1 MLLAG
6 SVLDRVPGPKY
17 LAKLRFAELSL
28 RAPLP
33 RAATLRKMRGELP
46 EGFVLA
52 LRAPKSAVVSA
63 RGPLRFDAE
72 LERGFAWL
80 LEARDALA
88 AKVTLLPTP
97 ADLTPGKRD
106 RDLLAALAARLPR
119 QADRYWAWEPS
130 GPWQPEEAAEL
141 ASSLD
146 LVLAFD
152 PLLSPRPPGRV
163 AYARLRALGA
173 RKSFSDTA
181 LEQVHEQLALEPGA
195 ESFVAIDAERSFV
208 PAQRLQAIAQGSAL
222 GESGD
227 PVA

>member
-6 SVLDRVPGPKY
+6 SVLDRIPGPKY
-17 LAKLRFAELSL
+17 VAKLRFAELAL

-33 RAATLRKMRGELP
+33 RGATLRRMRGELP
-46 EGFVLA
+46 EDFVIA

-72 LERGFAWL
+72 LERGFEWL
-80 LEARDALA
+80 LAARDAFA

-97 ADLTPGKRD
+97 ADLTPGQRD
-106 RDLLAALAARLPR
+106 RDLLAALATRLPR
-119 QADRYWAWEPS
+119 EPERHWVWEPS
-130 GPWQPEEAAEL
+130 GPWQPEEAAAL
-141 ASSLD
+141 AASLD

-181 LEQVHEQLALEPGA
+181 LEQVSEQLAAEPDA
-195 ESFVAIDAERSFV
+195 QSFVAIDAERSFV
-208 PAQRLQAIAQGSAL
+208 PAQRLQAIAQGDAL
-222 GESGD
+222 GEGGD

>member
-17 LAKLRFAELSL
+17 VAKLRFAELGL

-33 RAATLRKMRGELP
+33 RAPTLRRMRGELP
-46 EGFVLA
+46 EDFVLA

-72 LERGFAWL
+72 LEQGFEWL
-80 LEARDALA
+80 LAAREALG
-88 AKVTLLPTP
+88 AKITLLPTP
-97 ADLTPGKRD
+97 ADLTPGQRD
-106 RDLLAALAARLPR
+106 RDLLAALVARLPR
-119 QADRYWAWEPS
+119 AAERYWAWEPS
-130 GPWQPEEAAEL
+130 GPWLPEDASAFAA
-141 ASSLD
+141 SLD

-152 PLLSPRPPGRV
+152 PLLSPRPTGRV

-181 LEQVHEQLALEPGA
+181 LEQVHEQLSLEPEA

-208 PAQRLQAIAQGSAL
+208 PAQRLQTIAQGGAL

>member
-17 LAKLRFAELSL
+17 VAKLRFAELAL

-33 RAATLRKMRGELP
+33 RAPTLRRMRGELP
-46 EGFVLA
+46 EDFVLA

-72 LERGFAWL
+72 LERGFEWL
-80 LEARDALA
+80 LAARDALA

-119 QADRYWAWEPS
+119 EAEHHWVWEPS
-130 GPWQPEEAAEL
+130 GPWQPEEAAAL
-141 ASSLD
+141 ATSLD

-152 PLLSPRPPGRV
+152 PLLAPRPPGRV

-173 RKSFSDTA
+173 RKSFSDTV
-181 LEQVHEQLALEPGA
+181 LEQVSEQLAVEPDA
-195 ESFVAIDAERSFV
+195 ASFVAIDADRSFV
-208 PAQRLQAIAQGSAL
+208 PAQRLQAIAQGGAL